1 MTWAMRL
8 RRHLRQLSRGE
19 RGMALPVALF
29 AMIAGMAL
37 AGAVV
42 VSTIDVQQ
50 GAHRDS
56 STKSAIAVADAG
68 ANIARARIDRY
79 AGVLATKECLK
90 LGTSG
95 VLEGTTKEK
104 DGWCPTVEGT
114 VGGGKYA
121 YRVSPAG
128 STCGEYHLCVVATGT
143 VGEVSRRIEVAYSE
157 SAVTETIENKT
168 TGTETGGSQTTGTTG
183 TTGSS
188 GIEGVIG
195 LEGIE
200 LNGNGEIHVNVGTNG
215 DVTGNGNTKV
225 CGDIRHGIGKAFK
238 PTGNAKQCEKYVI
251 TEGNKTL
258 PPVTSFMPSNIK
270 TVNSN
275 YRLVKCTKTN
285 PTKEPTG
292 CELDAFSGNRNS
304 TKPWN
309 PNPTARSITI
319 DGNDTLTVSGGDYW
333 ICSLSIS
340 GNAQLIMAASAQV
353 RFFFDEP
360 QNCGIGSGKDQISI
374 TGNSRVSTSNPAV
387 MPAFYLLG
395 STSIPTSV
403 DLGGNGATAN
413 EVVVYGPNTTVK
425 ISGNGLYKGVIAGKK
440 VIVSGNGNIENST
453 SYKPPAEINPVTETK
468 SSSEEKTTT
477 GGTTKETVTTARY
490 YSPQFYVECTGLSAA
505 GAVPNA
511 SC

>member
-1 MTWAMRL
+1 MTFAMRL
-8 RRHLRQLSRGE
+8 RRRLRQLARDE

-29 AMIAGMAL
+29 AMIAGTAL

-42 VSTIDVQQ
+42 VSTINVQESS
-50 GAHRDS
+50 HRDS

-68 ANIARARIDRY
+68 ANIARSRIDRY

-90 LGTSG
+90 LNASG
-95 VLEGTTKEK
+95 VLEGTTKEA
-104 DGWCPTVEGT
+104 DGWCPAVKGT
-114 VGGGKYA
+114 VGSGKYA

-128 STCGEYHLCVVATGT
+128 STCGEYKLCVVATGT

-168 TGTETGGSQTTGTTG
+168 AGTETGGSESTGTTG

-225 CGDIRHGIGKAFK
+225 CGDIRHGIGKAYK
-238 PTGNAKQCEKYVI
+238 PTGNAEQCKKFVI

-258 PPVTSFMPSNIK
+258 PPVTSFMPSNIA

-275 YRLVKCTKTN
+275 YRLYMCTKTT

-292 CELDAFSGNRNS
+292 CESDSFSGKRKS
-304 TKPWN
+304 TKPWD
-309 PNPTARSITI
+309 PTTRSISVE
-319 DGNDTLTVSGGDYW
+319 GNDTLTVSGGDYW
-333 ICSLSIS
+333 VCSIAIA
-340 GNAQLIMAASAQV
+340 GNAQLIMAASSQV
-353 RFFFDEP
+353 RFFFDTPEH
-360 QNCGIGSGKDQISI
+360 CGLSSGATQISI
-374 TGNSRVSTSNPAV
+374 TGNSRVASSNKSV

-395 STSIPTSV
+395 STSRSTNV
-403 DLGGNGATAN
+403 DLGGNGGTEN

-425 ISGNGLYKGVIAGKK
+425 ISGNGLYRGVIAGQK
-440 VIVSGNGNIENST
+440 VIVSGNGNIENSS
-453 SYKPPAEINPVTETK
+453 SYKPPAEITPVTETK
-468 SSSEEKTTT
+468 KTEEEKTTT
-477 GGTTKETVTTARY
+477 GGSGKETITTARY
-490 YSPQFYVECTGLSAA
+490 YSPQFYVECKGLPAV

>member
-1 MTWAMRL
+1 MTVATRL
-8 RRHLRQLSRGE
+8 HRRLQQLVRDE

-29 AMIAGMAL
+29 GMIAGMAL

-42 VSTIDVQQ
+42 VSTVDVQQ
-50 GAHRDS
+50 GSHRDA

-90 LGTSG
+90 LGAGG

-104 DGWCPTVEGT
+104 DGWCPTIEGT
-114 VGGGKYA
+114 VGGGKYT

-128 STCGEYHLCVVATGT
+128 STCGEYKLCVVATGT
-143 VGEVSRRIEVAYSE
+143 VGEASRRIEVAYSE
-157 SAVTETIENKT
+157 SPVTETIENKT
-168 TGTETGGSQTTGTTG
+168 TGTENNGTTTTGTTG
-183 TTGSS
+183 TTGTS

-225 CGDIRHGIGKAFK
+225 CGDIRHGVGKAFK

-251 TEGNKTL
+251 TEGNKSL
-258 PPVTSFMPSNIK
+258 PPVSSFMPSNIA

-275 YRLVKCTKTN
+275 YRLAKCTSTK
-285 PTKEPTG
+285 PTKSPTG

-309 PNPTARSITI
+309 ATARSITV

-333 ICSLSIS
+333 VCSISIS

-353 RFFFDEP
+353 RFFFDYP
-360 QNCGIGSGKDQISI
+360 QNCPGLSGDQISI

-395 STSIPTSV
+395 STSV
-403 DLGGNGATAN
+403 NLGGNGATAN
-413 EVVVYGPNTTVK
+413 EVVVYGPETTVK

-468 SSSEEKTTT
+468 KTEEEKTTT
-477 GGTTKETVTTARY
+477 GNTTTETITTARY
-490 YSPQFYVECTGLSAA
+490 YSPQFYIECTGLPAVGAA
-505 GAVPNA
+505 PNA

>member
-1 MTWAMRL
+1 
-8 RRHLRQLSRGE
+8 
-19 RGMALPVALF
+19 MALPVALF

-37 AGAVV
+37 ASAAV

-50 GAHRDS
+50 GSHRDA

-79 AGVLATKECLK
+79 AGVLASKECLK
-90 LGTSG
+90 LGSG
-95 VLEGTTKEK
+95 GMLEGTTKEA

-157 SAVTETIENKT
+157 SAVTEDITTKT
-168 TGTETGGSQTTGTTG
+168 EGTETEGTETEG
-183 TTGSS
+183 TAGTSGSS

-200 LNGNGEIHVNVGTNG
+200 LNGNGEIHVNIGTNG
-215 DVTGNGNTKV
+215 DVTGNGNTVV
-225 CGDIRHGIGKAFK
+225 CGDIRHGVGKAFK
-238 PTGNAKQCEKYVI
+238 PTGNAKQCEKRAI

-258 PPVTSFMPSNIK
+258 PPVTSFMPSNIA

-292 CELDAFSGNRNS
+292 CESDAFSGNRNS

-309 PNPTARSITI
+309 PTTRAITV

-353 RFFFDEP
+353 RFFFDTPEHCGVSSG
-360 QNCGIGSGKDQISI
+360 QNQISI
-374 TGNSRVSTSNPAV
+374 AGNSRVATSNPAV

-395 STSIPTSV
+395 STSISTSV

-440 VIVSGNGNIENST
+440 VIVSGNGDIENST
-453 SYKPPAEINPVTETK
+453 SYQPPAEIAPVTETK
-468 SSSEEKTTT
+468 ESEEEKTTT
-477 GGTTKETVTTARY
+477 GGTTTETVTTARY
-490 YSPQFYVECTGLSAA
+490 YSPQFYVECTGLPAA
-505 GAVPNA
+505 GAAPNA

>member
-1 MTWAMRL
+1 MTYVMRL
-8 RRHLRQLSRGE
+8 RRRLRHLARDE

-37 AGAVV
+37 SGAVV

-50 GAHRDS
+50 GSHRDS

-90 LGTSG
+90 LGTGG

-128 STCGEYHLCVVATGT
+128 STCGEYKLCVVATGT

-168 TGTETGGSQTTGTTG
+168 TGTETGGSTTTGTTG
-183 TTGSS
+183 TPGSP

-258 PPVTSFMPSNIK
+258 PPVTSFMPSNIA

-275 YRLVKCTKTN
+275 YRLARCTKTK

-292 CELDAFSGNRNS
+292 CELDSFSGNRNPN
-304 TKPWN
+304 KPWD
-309 PNPTARSITI
+309 PTTRSITV

-333 ICSLSIS
+333 VCSVSIS

-353 RFFFDEP
+353 RFFFDTPEH
-360 QNCGIGSGKDQISI
+360 CGLSSGANQISI
-374 TGNSRVSTSNPAV
+374 TGNSRIATSNPAV

-395 STSIPTSV
+395 STAIPTGV

-425 ISGNGLYKGVIAGKK
+425 ISGNGLYRGVIAGKK

-453 SYKPPAEINPVTETK
+453 SYKPPAEITPVTETK

-477 GGTTKETVTTARY
+477 GSTTKETITTARY
-490 YSPQFYVECTGLSAA
+490 YSPQFYVECTGLPAA
-505 GAVPNA
+505 GAAPNA